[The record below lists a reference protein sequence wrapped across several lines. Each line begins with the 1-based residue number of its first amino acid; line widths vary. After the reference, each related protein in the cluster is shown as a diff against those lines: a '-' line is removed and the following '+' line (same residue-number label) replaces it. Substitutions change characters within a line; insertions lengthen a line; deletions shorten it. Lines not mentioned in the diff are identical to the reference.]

1 MSGYPNPHRQH
12 SAPDPASV
20 YPPYPPTR
28 SPSYNSQPSHGS
40 PYLPG
45 GDPGLVGIEHETAPL
60 TSHPDGFYGQQG
72 WSSSQATL
80 ANGGRVG
87 FADAP
92 LLDRSGGPGGAHFL
106 NARPSLTSQGSGR
119 DSMMDWQERA
129 KPLHRGA
136 TRKVK
141 LTRKGHFVVVS
152 NQVECE
158 IEPEGGVR
166 LTRSRT
172 AATRPSPS
180 PTCRNTPSRQR
191 SSTASSL
198 TTSRHPLSPDMAR
211 SLPTCAVRRAWH

>member
-12 SAPDPASV
+12 SAPDSSSV

-28 SPSYNSQPSHGS
+28 SPSYNSQPGGHGSS
-40 PYLPG
+40 PYLAG
-45 GDPGLVGIEHETAPL
+45 GDPGLAGIEHETAPL
-60 TSHPDGFYGQQG
+60 TSHPDGFYGQTG

-80 ANGGRVG
+80 GNGGRVG

-92 LLDRSGGPGGAHFL
+92 LLDRSGGPGGTHYL

-152 NQVECE
+152 N
-158 IEPEGGVR
+158 
-166 LTRSRT
+166 LSAASR
-172 AATRPSPS
+172 AGCAFADAPPAPATRPP
-180 PTCRNTPSRQR
+180 PLAYLRNTLSLRR
-191 SSTASSL
+191 S
-198 TTSRHPLSPDMAR
+198 
-211 SLPTCAVRRAWH
+211 